1 MNYWR
6 KKLNVDKNQQR
17 TVFFFSKIDLHN
29 FLVGKNV
36 GNGLNNEL
44 NQILN
49 GLLY

>member
-1 MNYWR
+1 MLIKIN
-6 KKLNVDKNQQR
+6 KELC
-17 TVFFFSKIDLHN
+17 FFSKIDLHN